1 LVQVREKIYYMLTEQ
16 IEDACIYFMVLVLAL
31 VVSMTIM
38 ADKSLFAQI
47 MMTLGSITGAV
58 MLVRQWRNN

>member
-1 LVQVREKIYYMLTEQ
+1 MLTEQ
-16 IEDACIYFMVLVLAL
+16 IEDACIYFIVIVLAL
-31 VVSMTIM
+31 VVSVTIM

-47 MMTLGSITGAV
+47 MLMLGTITGTV

>member
-1 LVQVREKIYYMLTEQ
+1 MLTEQ

-47 MMTLGSITGAV
+47 IMTLGSITGAV